1 MSVMAI
7 VARSPPPSAST
18 SPTQVSSGRWP
29 QAQDSAVLTSQLTGL
44 KPIDRSASISSD
56 TCIVASSE
64 ARPAPERPATTMAV
78 TRGPSSRKCA
88 MTTSSGTYTSA
99 PNRPSCETPRN
110 PMMSPTSR
118 FAALVTG
125 SASAPMPASA
135 VATMTSRPSGGTGRP
150 SGPLRRP
157 DRGSPARRS
166 PSLAGQRPRP
176 RAGRAGPSSASA
188 AAGPLP
194 SARDRARSG
203 GRRSGC
209 APR

>member
-18 SPTQVSSGRWP
+18 SPIQVSSGTV
-29 QAQDSAVLTSQLTGL
+29 ATSARQRGTTSQLTGS

-88 MTTSSGTYTSA
+88 MTTSSGTYTTA

-110 PMMSPTSR
+110 PMMTPTSR

-125 SASAPMPASA
+125 SASAPIACI
-135 VATMTSRPSGGTGRP
+135 SRGNDDQSTERGDRKAFGT
-150 SGPLRRP
+150 
-157 DRGSPARRS
+157 
-166 PSLAGQRPRP
+166 
-176 RAGRAGPSSASA
+176 A
-188 AAGPLP
+188 AA
-194 SARDRARSG
+194 A
-203 GRRSGC
+203 
-209 APR
+209 